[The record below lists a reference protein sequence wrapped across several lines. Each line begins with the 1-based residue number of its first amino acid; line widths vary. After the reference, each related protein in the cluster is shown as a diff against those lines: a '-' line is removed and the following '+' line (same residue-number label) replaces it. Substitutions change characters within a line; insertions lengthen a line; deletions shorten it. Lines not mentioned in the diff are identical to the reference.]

1 MPSIY
6 ISVFKEFKTVKNENT
21 INTVQNR
28 SFFCTNTNIIV
39 NFTNRLCTRLR
50 KIE

>member
-6 ISVFKEFKTVKNENT
+6 ISVFKEFKIEKNQNT

-28 SFFCTNTNIIV
+28 SFFCTNTNIITI
-39 NFTNRLCTRLR
+39 FTSKYDFKLNVF
-50 KIE
+50 I